1 MQFDS
6 RATVLYVDD
15 EAMARKYF
23 EQAVSSRYR
32 VLTAVGVT
40 AALAMLDVPGQRV
53 DVLVTDYRMP
63 ERLGSELL
71 EEVAVRYPHI
81 VCLLLTAYADKQVL
95 LELINAGTPFRLLEK
110 PLVTA
115 ELLAALQ
122 QAAQAGRQRA
132 ARRQGLM
139 AIDESLAFLA
149 HELNA
154 PLAAMANFAR
164 GIERRAAS
172 ISPLEAEIGEA
183 AALMHGHARYCL
195 SLLARFVDTVRLAGN
210 GLGLGLGLQA
220 GAAGEAASA
229 AELLEMVLG
238 SYPMSVA
245 QRAAVQV
252 RVMQDFAVTESPNC
266 VALILSCVLGHAL
279 QAVQGAAEPALL
291 LAVDV
296 GRITLCDNGAGSDP
310 ASVQRLLAWRHDELH
325 SDGADGGDEQAAGLV
340 FCQRM
345 MQSFGGAIEIAGK
358 AGQSTSVTL
367 HFPLQRDADDA
378 HDSPDPHDP
387 NDPVTNFT
395 VQPKERA

>member
-23 EQAVSSRYR
+23 EQAISSRYR

-40 AALAMLDVPGQRV
+40 AALAMLAVPGQRV

-71 EEVAVRYPHI
+71 QEVASRYPHI
-81 VCLLLTAYADKQVL
+81 VCLLVTAYADKQVL

-110 PLVTA
+110 PLDTA
-115 ELLAALQ
+115 TLLVALQ
-122 QAAQAGRQRA
+122 QAVQAGRQRA

-164 GIERRAAS
+164 GIEHRAAS
-172 ISPLEAEIGEA
+172 SSPLEAEIGEA

-195 SLLARFVDTVRLAGN
+195 SLLARFVDTVRLAGT
-210 GLGLGLGLQA
+210 GLGMQA

-229 AELLEMVLG
+229 SQLLAQVLD
-238 SYPMSVA
+238 SYPMSAA

-252 RVMQDFAVTESPNC
+252 RVTQDFAVTESPNC

-279 QAVQGAAEPALL
+279 QAVQDVSAPALL
-291 LAVDV
+291 FTIDGA
-296 GRITLCDNGAGSDP
+296 RMTLCHSGGGLEP
-310 ASVQRLLAWRHDELH
+310 ASVRRMLADPHGE
-325 SDGADGGDEQAAGLV
+325 GADGEEEPAAGLV

-345 MQSFGGAIEIAGK
+345 MQSFGGAIDIGGEPGL
-358 AGQSTSVTL
+358 STCISL
-367 HFPLQRDADDA
+367 HFSLQYQA
-378 HDSPDPHDP
+378 HDGPH
-387 NDPVTNFT
+387 DPVTNFPA
-395 VQPKERA
+395 QPRSEHD

>member
-40 AALAMLDVPGQRV
+40 AALAVLAVPGQRV

-71 EEVAVRYPHI
+71 QEVASRYPHI
-81 VCLLLTAYADKQVL
+81 VCLMLTAYADKQVL

-110 PLVTA
+110 PLDTA
-115 ELLAALQ
+115 TLLVALQ

-164 GIERRAAS
+164 GIEHRAAS
-172 ISPLEAEIGEA
+172 SSPLEAEIGEA

-210 GLGLGLGLQA
+210 GLGLQA

-229 AELLEMVLG
+229 SQLLAQVLD
-238 SYPMSVA
+238 SYPMSAA

-252 RVMQDFAVTESPNC
+252 RVTQDFAVTESPNC

-279 QAVQGAAEPALL
+279 QAVQGESAPALL
-291 LAVDV
+291 FTIDGA
-296 GRITLCDNGAGSDP
+296 RMTLCHNGGGMEPATVRRMLADP
-310 ASVQRLLAWRHDELH
+310 HG
-325 SDGADGGDEQAAGLV
+325 DGADGEDEDDEQAAGLV

-345 MQSFGGAIEIAGK
+345 MQSFGGAIDIGGEPGL
-358 AGQSTSVTL
+358 STCISL
-367 HFPLQRDADDA
+367 HFPLQCSAPDSVHDNS
-378 HDSPDPHDP
+378 HDS
-387 NDPVTNFT
+387 VTNFPA
-395 VQPKERA
+395 QPRSEHD